1 MDDYLKEILND
12 RKFRVNLVKESHQW
26 FFSIYFSHYIDCPSA
41 PFHKKFFEIT
51 EDQDTKM
58 AVIVSFRQSSKSS
71 IMTTSFPLWSI
82 IGKLQKRFVVLI
94 GKTQRQARLMLD
106 NIKKE
111 LESNQVLYKDLGP
124 FKEQQNDL
132 GGYTLYLPWY
142 DAKIIAVS
150 MEQTIRGIRH
160 GKYRPDL
167 ILLDD
172 VEDLESVKTL
182 EGRDKIH
189 DWIASEVLPVGQQD
203 TKVII
208 IGNLLHEDSVL
219 MRLKKKIQNNE
230 LKATYLEIPLIDE
243 KNNIAW
249 PGMYPNMQAI
259 EDKKHQVVDEDA
271 WYREYLLKIISNKSR
286 IILPEWIKYYDEL
299 PDFDYNKLRY
309 VAVSIDPAI
318 SEKAEA
324 DKTGIIQ
331 LYVYKKDDRVLIYVS
346 PEIFNERM
354 SFPDTIEVLGSI
366 SNSLKNRR
374 LDNIV
379 FTEEVAFQTAIRQQ
393 LEKLGFKAEGY
404 SPGPLN
410 KSARLKIVA
419 PYVRE
424 GTVMFPRKGAEVL
437 IGQLTNFGI
446 EKYDDLADA
455 FTMALHMIFTTDFEG
470 RGIVRKIK
478 SIHRSYNRIKII
490 YEDEETFKQKEP
502 TIEDT
507 MFSNKTYPYSMLRHN
522 GNGNNGWS
530 ASEARD
536 LKDLGMAP

>member
-1 MDDYLKEILND
+1 MDSYLTEILND
-12 RKFRVNLVKESHQW
+12 RKFRVNLAKESHQW

-41 PFHKKFFEIT
+41 PFHKKFFKIT
-51 EDQDTKM
+51 EDEDIKM

-71 IMTTSFPLWSI
+71 IMTTSFPLWAI
-82 IGKLQKRFVVLI
+82 MGKLQKRFVVLV
-94 GKTQRQARLMLD
+94 GKTQRQAKLMLD

-132 GGYTLYLPWY
+132 GSYMLYLPWY

-167 ILLDD
+167 LLLDD

-189 DWIASEVLPVGQQD
+189 DWIASEVLPVGQQN

-219 MRLKKKIQNNE
+219 MRLKKKIQKNE
-230 LKATYLEIPLIDE
+230 LQATYLEIPLLDE

-249 PGMYPNMQAI
+249 PGMYPDMQAI
-259 EDKKHQVVDEDA
+259 ETKKHQVVDEDA
-271 WYREYLLKIISNKSR
+271 WYREYLLKIISNRSR
-286 IILPEWIKYYDEL
+286 IILPEWIRYYDEL
-299 PDFDYNKLRY
+299 PDFSYNKLRY

-318 SEKAEA
+318 SDKDEA
-324 DKTGIIQ
+324 DKTAIIQ
-331 LYVYKKDDRVLIYVS
+331 LYVYKKEDQTHIYIS
-346 PEIFNERM
+346 PEMFNERM
-354 SFPDTIEVLGSI
+354 SFPDTIEVLGKVSD
-366 SNSLKNRR
+366 SLKYRS
-374 LDNIV
+374 LDNII
-379 FTEEVAFQTAIRQQ
+379 FTEDVTFQTAIRQQ
-393 LEKLGFKAEGY
+393 LDKLGFKAEGY
-404 SPGPLN
+404 SPGPLS
-410 KSARLKIVA
+410 KTTRLRIVA

-424 GTVMFPRKGAEVL
+424 GIVMFPRKGAEVL

-446 EKYDDLADA
+446 ERYDDLADA
-455 FTMALHMIFTTDFEG
+455 FTMALNMIFTTSFEG
-470 RGIVRKIK
+470 RGIIRKIK
-478 SIHRSYNRIKII
+478 SVQRSYNRVRII
-490 YEDEETFKQKEP
+490 YENEETAERKEP

-507 MFSNKTYPYSMLRHN
+507 MFNRKTYPYSMLKHN
-522 GNGNNGWS
+522 KNGDNGWS

-536 LKDLGMAP
+536 LNNLGISP